1 MDLWFIVVTTDK
13 PDVSDILNGVGFE
26 SISMSVTFRNVITRL
41 LGSLMTSNIC
51 DIFAPIDHILV
62 VINFVLTRS

>member
-26 SISMSVTFRNVITRL
+26 SISMNVMFRNVITHL

-51 DIFAPIDHILV
+51 DIFALIDHILV